1 MTEDQMVASTLAE
14 VTALNAELE
23 AKGIDTRFTTGTAND
38 ASIEWYSQ
46 KRKVAVYVCLLKND
60 VVIESEA
67 GSSFDMDVAQAKE
80 NIFNSYL

>member
-1 MTEDQMVASTLAE
+1 MTEDQMVSDTLAQ

-23 AKGIDTRFTTGTAND
+23 AKGIDTRFTTGAAND

-46 KRKVAVYVCLLKND
+46 KGKVAVFVCLLNND

-67 GSSFDMDVAQAKE
+67 GSSYDMDVAQAKE
-80 NIFNSYL
+80 NILNSYL